1 MIAGAV
7 WFSLGAFPGD
17 TVVKFRANRAWW
29 FGFSGSLAIL
39 AAWILQA
46 LVAGDPAGKSKTSGT
61 TSEKPKAQQDA
72 KPGPQKDEAG
82 QKADLPAVPKGGPK
96 ELLDYLAKLEDQ
108 QPEKTDFD
116 SVMRFR
122 RTLAKN
128 MLEASDRLLA
138 AKPDEEQAQEAIKYK
153 LDALTMLEEMGDAT
167 AGEKLRA
174 LPAELKKAGLPKLAR
189 EAEAAVL
196 SVRVEAAGG
205 DPKQFAKVVEEVKKY
220 LAGGPI
226 GPEEVK
232 LAMVVGG
239 SAEDRDPKLA
249 AQLYRDFAK
258 ILAKAENKDIA
269 KLAARLEGAARRL
282 SLVGGPMRVE
292 GETVGGEKF
301 DWTKYRGKVVLVDF
315 WATWC
320 GPCVEEIE
328 NIHAAYK
335 TYHARGF
342 EVVGINLDDDR
353 DPVKNFVKEHAVP
366 WTILFDAAAGE
377 KSLAEYYGIAAIPA
391 LALVDKQGKVI
402 TLDVRGPRLEEEL
415 AKLLRPAPK
424 SGK

>member
-1 MIAGAV
+1 MK
-7 WFSLGAFPGD
+7 L
-17 TVVKFRANRAWW
+17 RANRAWR
-29 FGFSGSLAIL
+29 FGFLGSLAIL
-39 AAWILQA
+39 AAWILQV
-46 LVAGDPAGKSKTSGT
+46 LVAGDPAGKSK
-61 TSEKPKAQQDA
+61 P
-72 KPGPQKDEAG
+72 PGPALG
-82 QKADLPAVPKGGPK
+82 NVNPPPTTATNTPPAVPKGGPK
-96 ELLDYLAKLEDQ
+96 ELLDYLETLEDL

-116 SVMRFR
+116 SVTRFR

-128 MLEASDRLLA
+128 MLDASDRLLA
-138 AKPDEEQAQEAIKYK
+138 AKPDEQQAQEAVKYK
-153 LDALTMLEEMGDAT
+153 LDALATLKEMGDAA
-167 AGEKLRA
+167 AGQQLRA

-189 EAEAAVL
+189 EAEAVVL
-196 SVRVEAAGG
+196 SMRVEAAEE
-205 DPKQFAKVVEEVKKY
+205 DPKQLAKLIEEVKRH

-226 GPEEVK
+226 GREEVA
-232 LAMVVGG
+232 LAMTVGG
-239 SAEDRDPKLA
+239 AAEHSDPKLA
-249 AQLYRDFAK
+249 AQLYRDCAK
-258 ILAKAENKDIA
+258 ILAKAGDKEIA
-269 KLAARLEGAARRL
+269 KLATRLEGAARRL

-328 NIHAAYK
+328 NIHEAYK

-342 EVVGINLDDDR
+342 EVVGINLDEDR
-353 DPVKNFVKEHAVP
+353 QPVKDFLKEHAVP

-377 KSLAEYYGIAAIPA
+377 KSLADYYGVVAIPA

-415 AKLLRPAPK
+415 AKLLGPARA